1 MAILGIVLVALAA
14 GIAVADFADAGIAAA
29 VDMD

>member
-14 GIAVADFADAGIAAA
+14 DTAVADFVVAGIAAA
-29 VDMD
+29 VDTD